1 MPECLD
7 NMPWRSLKGLGDMA
21 PDFLRLGDFKNVRL
35 KDDTLVQ
42 FRIIGFKHD
51 VTKSGRILP
60 LTWEMVDCLPN
71 RHRWNSN
78 DTNRGSWGATELFHK
93 MNDEDG
99 VIYQLMPDEILE
111 VVEPVIKLTANTYD
125 GANELLE
132 TECKFWIKSEK
143 ETFGRNIYSA
153 PGEGHWYEYYR
164 QEDVPWGKKR
174 NGSAEYTML
183 RSPGYGGSTGF
194 CGVNADGSA
203 AIASQGIPLASPRL
217 SVSNL
222 CIKSISTTE
231 VVQDKTITTGAVASV
246 VLCPQWLQPP
256 RGVGG

>member
-42 FRIIGFKHD
+42 FRIIGFKLD
-51 VTKSGRILP
+51 VAKSGRILP

-125 GANELLE
+125 GAN
-132 TECKFWIKSEK
+132 CSKRSAS
-143 ETFGRNIYSA
+143 FGLSPKKKPLDGTSIRHRAKVIGTNIT
-153 PGEGHWYEYYR
+153 
-164 QEDVPWGKKR
+164 GKKMSLGAR
-174 NGSAEYTML
+174 SVMVPLSTLCCVLLVTTTAAPSALCPRPAT
-183 RSPGYGGSTGF
+183 RTIATQGF
-194 CGVNADGSA
+194 
-203 AIASQGIPLASPRL
+203 PMASPRL